1 MEVEKRPPHRHVTS
15 AAALIYY
22 YNKCNIHTRAKMLRR
37 DRTAYSDDGDDLDDD
52 DDDLDDYNLYGGGWE
67 EEGGKQEVRV
77 YNVGDN
83 DLWRVH

>member
-1 MEVEKRPPHRHVTS
+1 
-15 AAALIYY
+15 
-22 YNKCNIHTRAKMLRR
+22 MLRR

-83 DLWRVH
+83 DLWRVHWGELAVYVEWNDDDRFN